1 VFHPKS
7 NSLFSALLFIY
18 GAVSHHKEKMRNLK
32 YILILFIFVSCQQ
45 KSETK
50 KITSDLQ
57 TDIKEDKVNR
67 SNELL
72 PEPDI
77 IERLKGQKI
86 IIDTL
91 QSQNKLKLEVLVK
104 EPNKEKLT
112 IVLNE
117 NWPETIETTYNIW
130 KNEKG
135 NIILIGEFPTSES
148 GDWYIEYLHYFDKK
162 EKTFVF
168 QRTTNFFNSM
178 CADGVAYE
186 KIVEYY
192 NSDFNRIERN
202 YSLADKNKK
211 ELKKEDCAMHYDY
224 PFEISNNLK
233 SYLNKINYGG

>member
-1 VFHPKS
+1 MHKH
-7 NSLFSALLFIY
+7 
-18 GAVSHHKEKMRNLK
+18 VSHHKEKMRNLK

-211 ELKKEDCAMHYDY
+211 ELKKEDSAMHYDY

-233 SYLNKINYGG
+233 SYLNKINHGG

>member
-1 VFHPKS
+1 
-7 NSLFSALLFIY
+7 
-18 GAVSHHKEKMRNLK
+18 MRNLK

-211 ELKKEDCAMHYDY
+211 ELKKEDSAMHYDY

>member
-1 VFHPKS
+1 
-7 NSLFSALLFIY
+7 
-18 GAVSHHKEKMRNLK
+18 MRNLK

-57 TDIKEDKVNR
+57 TDIKKDKVNR

-91 QSQNKLKLEVLVK
+91 QSQDKLKLEVLVK
-104 EPNKEKLT
+104 EPNKEKLK

-130 KNEKG
+130 KNENG

-148 GDWYIEYLHYFDKK
+148 GDWYIEYLQYFDKK
-162 EKTFVF
+162 EKTFAF
-168 QRTTNFFNSM
+168 QRNTNFFNSM
-178 CADGVAYE
+178 CTDGVAYE
-186 KIVEYY
+186 KITEYY

-202 YSLADKNKK
+202 YSLTDKNKK
-211 ELKKEDCAMHYDY
+211 ELKKDDCAMYYDY
-224 PFEISNNLK
+224 PFEVSDNLK
-233 SYLNKINYGG
+233 SYLKKINYGG

>member
-1 VFHPKS
+1 MHKH
-7 NSLFSALLFIY
+7 
-18 GAVSHHKEKMRNLK
+18 VSHHKEKMRNLK

-211 ELKKEDCAMHYDY
+211 ELKKEDSAMHYDY

>member
-1 VFHPKS
+1 
-7 NSLFSALLFIY
+7 
-18 GAVSHHKEKMRNLK
+18 MRNLK

-211 ELKKEDCAMHYDY
+211 ELKKEDSAMHYDY

-233 SYLNKINYGG
+233 SYLNKINHGG